1 MPVGFK
7 NSTDGGT
14 QIAVDAVLTARSPH
28 WFPSVTKQGVAAIFQ
43 TVGNDACHV
52 ILRGGTR
59 TGRTYD
65 AEHVAK
71 VGARLAAKGLREGV
85 MVDCSHG
92 NSLKDHKKQADVA
105 ASILRPGRR
114 RLAPR
119 FRRHARK
126 PSRRGPAGLRAG
138 RPAVYGQSITDACL
152 SLEDTVP
159 LLERFAQAQRTRGR
173 IPQSGGSRETHH
185 HRPRRAARRI
195 GVLRA
200 IAGSRDPV
208 RREHQLPQA
217 AARDERRRGVRVA
230 VNSKGEVA
238 IFTRSNSAG
247 GPAYGATASQ
257 VLLFDK
263 TGKFLREVGKG
274 LYAWSYAHAIRFDKD
289 DNLWAIDKG
298 SDMIVRINPEGHV
311 TMVFGRKKE
320 ASDDAEPWKRV
331 TPPLAPTPG
340 QFRQPT
346 DVAWD
351 TEGNIYISDGYI
363 NSRVAKF
370 TKDGDWVASIG
381 EPGRTKIGELNTP
394 HTISYDA
401 KGNIY
406 VGDRGNRRIQVI
418 DPKTNTLVREIKI
431 DVPVPPDAKPWIGR
445 DADRRGRRRAE
456 RRAVGESASRR
467 PTPPASSSSTA
478 RTRSPGASTNC
489 RSPTARCLAGSGK
502 SGHQAKQFGWIHE
515 IACPSENEIY
525 VAELLNWRLQ
535 KLTLKPVATR
545 GTAPGQ

>member
-1 MPVGFK
+1 M
-7 NSTDGGT
+7 T
-14 QIAVDAVLTARSPH
+14 
-28 WFPSVTKQGVAAIFQ
+28 
-43 TVGNDACHV
+43 
-52 ILRGGTR
+52 
-59 TGRTYD
+59 
-65 AEHVAK
+65 
-71 VGARLAAKGLREGV
+71 RLAITL
-85 MVDCSHG
+85 
-92 NSLKDHKKQADVA
+92 VA
-105 ASILRPGRR
+105 L
-114 RLAPR
+114 LA
-119 FRRHARK
+119 AAT
-126 PSRRGPAGLRAG
+126 S
-138 RPAVYGQSITDACL
+138 
-152 SLEDTVP
+152 
-159 LLERFAQAQRTRGR
+159 FAQQPVPE
-173 IPQSGGSRETHH
+173 IPFEGNVNILKLPPDMNVGEVSG
-185 HRPRRAARRI
+185 
-195 GVLRA
+195 
-200 IAGSRDPV
+200 
-208 RREHQLPQA
+208 
-217 AARDERRRGVRVA
+217 VA

-331 TPPLAPTPG
+331 TPPLPPVNG

-370 TKDGDWVASIG
+370 TKDGDWVASLG
-381 EPGRTKIGELNTP
+381 EPGGGKLGNLNTP

-418 DPKTNTLVREIKI
+418 DPKTNTFVREIKI
-431 DVPVPPDAKPWIGR
+431 DAPVPADAQPWMGAKPDVAR
-445 DADRRGRRRAE
+445 LLAADA
-456 RRAVGESASRR
+456 
-467 PTPPASSSSTA
+467 P
-478 RTRSPGASTNC
+478 PGAATMAPGAPWAICVSAPNAQGQQFIYSSDAFPGRVYKLT
-489 RSPTARCLAGSGK
+489 LDGKLVGMLGK

-525 VAELLNWRLQ
+525 VAELLNWRVQ
-535 KLTLKPVATR
+535 KLTLKPAAAK
-545 GTAPGQ
+545 GTTAGQ